1 MASLFTNG
9 VFQAMDA
16 TGALPGAFLY
26 TYVAGT
32 GTATPLATYTDQAGG
47 SPNTNP
53 VECDDVNGQA
63 SVWLGTS
70 AYYMILKKADGTT
83 VWEQDNI
90 SSYADFPSF
99 SNTSSASLGDALIG
113 VKLVATGATARTQ
126 HTKNADYISVKDFGA
141 VGDGVADDTA
151 AIQSAITHGQ
161 LVRGEVYF
169 PQNTAG
175 AAYMI
180 TAPLTISNRVK
191 LTGAGPLGVQIYG
204 VDMDAGAYILDINC
218 DAADVVEHIHISGIA
233 LRSNDGVPHGM
244 RVKNAS
250 YVTVENVRLHTVT
263 NGISFDGTRTYSNT
277 FKEVVTYDIFDSGV
291 KFLAGFAGGGQY
303 EFHNCTFTGDNGFN
317 LVTTAATNALG
328 FFGCN
333 FEQCEICSVNI
344 GGAVAGLTFSGCRTE
359 GGTSTDFIINPG
371 VGETVTGLSVNG
383 CYFTTDS
390 AANVPINIGGAG
402 GATRGFSITGNSV
415 DVAGSGTSFVVLN
428 GDGESGI
435 VAGNSFLQANTTAI
449 SAPRAGVFAFGNENA
464 SGKCLEHWGLAGFH
478 ATNSAAPTI
487 ASAGTIAPAKPITF
501 ISGVAAIAT
510 ITAPAPIATTGGTIT
525 LIPTG
530 VFTWTNA
537 GNIAIAGT
545 AVVSKVLTMTFDVT
559 TTKWYP
565 SYLS

>member
-1 MASLFTNG
+1 
-9 VFQAMDA
+9 
-16 TGALPGAFLY
+16 
-26 TYVAGT
+26 
-32 GTATPLATYTDQAGG
+32 
-47 SPNTNP
+47 
-53 VECDDVNGQA
+53 
-63 SVWLGTS
+63 
-70 AYYMILKKADGTT
+70 
-83 VWEQDNI
+83 
-90 SSYADFPSF
+90 
-99 SNTSSASLGDALIG
+99 
-113 VKLVATGATARTQ
+113 
-126 HTKNADYISVKDFGA
+126 
-141 VGDGVADDTA
+141 
-151 AIQSAITHGQ
+151 
-161 LVRGEVYF
+161 
-169 PQNTAG
+169 
-175 AAYMI
+175 
-180 TAPLTISNRVK
+180 
-191 LTGAGPLGVQIYG
+191 
-204 VDMDAGAYILDINC
+204 
-218 DAADVVEHIHISGIA
+218 
-233 LRSNDGVPHGM
+233 VPHGM